1 MLSPAI
7 WKERALRDKLT
18 LGMRRRYPHD
28 CGAGDVVLVN
38 AEADGLHAYCFRCDD
53 AAVVPRAMSIK
64 EQVAALNAKKS
75 SEDEFRAGKLPSDY
89 TLDIPEH
96 HALWLYKAS
105 IRKAQARELGIGWSP
120 SMQRI
125 ILPVYDRAKN
135 LAFVQARA
143 VNKGQQP
150 KYLNSKGSAA
160 GSTLFMTSTINA
172 GTEFVI
178 ITEDMLSAI
187 RCGRYG
193 AACALCGVSVNDYK
207 IHNILEAKTLMVW
220 LDPDPAGQKGMRKFI
235 KWVSLLHNDVRL
247 IHSLKDPKFLT
258 DAQIRRH
265 IDDCRAN
272 GGTTEG
278 V

>member
-1 MLSPAI
+1 MLSPAL
-7 WKERALRDKLT
+7 WQERALRDRLSV
-18 LGMRRRYPHD
+18 GMRRRYPHD
-28 CGAGDVVLVN
+28 CGAGDVVLVT
-38 AEADGLHAYCFRCDD
+38 AETDGLHAYCFRCDD
-53 AAVVPRAMSIK
+53 TAVIRRTMSIK
-64 EQVAALNAKKS
+64 EQVAALNAKTKA
-75 SEDEFRAGKLPSDY
+75 EGEFKEGKLPFDY
-89 TLDIPEH
+89 TLDIPEQ

-105 IRKAQARELGIGWSP
+105 IRKAQARELGIGWSK

-125 ILPVYDRAKN
+125 ILPVYDEDKN

-160 GSTLFMTSTINA
+160 GHTLFMTSTINA
-172 GTEFVI
+172 GTDFVI

-207 IHNILEAKTLMVW
+207 VHSILQAKTVICW

-235 KWVSLLHNDVRL
+235 KLVSLLHNDVRR
-247 IHSLKDPKFLT
+247 INSEKDPKFLT
-258 DAQIRRH
+258 NEQIRRH
-265 IDDCRAN
+265 IDAVRNNAA
-272 GGTTEG
+272 
-278 V
+278 